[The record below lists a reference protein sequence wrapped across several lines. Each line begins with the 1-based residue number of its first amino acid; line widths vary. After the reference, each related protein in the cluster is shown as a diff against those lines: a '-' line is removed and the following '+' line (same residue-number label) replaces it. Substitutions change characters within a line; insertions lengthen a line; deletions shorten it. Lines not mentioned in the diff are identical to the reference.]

1 MTFRFALPF
10 LCLIALAGLAAC
22 GESSTVEDASIRFD
36 ATPQPDLG
44 PPDLGPV
51 PPGPGAAC
59 SSEAECEGAPCI
71 GEWPGGY
78 CTADCVSNEDCGEDA
93 TCVPVGRGSNI
104 CLANC
109 DLEDTDSCRTGY
121 GCTSPGSIGAS
132 VCIPGCNSNDDCS
145 EGLECQVGGG
155 DFGEGVCFDPDSS
168 VGDAC
173 TADEECPASA
183 TCLAEEFAGWP
194 SGACATGCDYVSGSG
209 CSDGASCVLYR
220 GRFDICVASCATDDD
235 CRDGFACKADDEY
248 PDRMTCQP
256 GCTSDADCS
265 IDGYVCNPT
274 LGTCDQPF
282 ADDELGEPC
291 QFFSGDCAGGTCL
304 REFDSGLPGAF
315 CTYEGC
321 TPGPDA
327 DDGCPADG
335 VCVEG
340 GASNLCFASCEDDGD
355 CRDGY
360 ACRAVDEDDATR
372 GMGCFAACEN
382 DSVCANDD
390 FSCNVGTGLCTAP
403 FEAARLGEPCED
415 LEDCPGGLC
424 LDEAGEGWPA
434 GTCAAPGCPLTMDAT
449 GQLCP
454 SAGVCVD
461 DGDADDLGYCL
472 AACTTDTTSCR
483 PGYACVALG
492 AGTDG
497 ACRPACDGDDECGS
511 GRTCELATGLCITG
525 S

>member
-10 LCLIALAGLAAC
+10 LCLIALAGLVGC

-59 SSEAECEGAPCI
+59 SSDADCDDASCI
-71 GEWPGGY
+71 LDEEWRDGY
-78 CTADCVSNEDCGEDA
+78 CTSDCATNEDCGEDG
-93 TCVPVGRGSNI
+93 TCVASGGGSNL

-109 DLEDTDSCRTGY
+109 DPDDPASCRPGY
-121 GCTSPGSIGAS
+121 GCTTGTIGT
-132 VCIPGCNSNDDCS
+132 VCIPGCSSDADC
-145 EGLECQVGGG
+145 EGGLECAVGSG
-155 DFGEGVCFDPDSS
+155 DFGEGTCFDPDSA
-168 VGDAC
+168 VGDECAE
-173 TADEECPASA
+173 DDECPVGGF
-183 TCLAEEFAGWP
+183 CLAEDFAGWP
-194 SGACATGCDYVSGSG
+194 GGACITTDCDYASGMG
-209 CSDGASCVLYR
+209 CGEGAV
-220 GRFDICVASCATDDD
+220 CAEGNFGGLCLAGCETDDD
-235 CRDGFACKADDEY
+235 CRDSYGCVADGTY
-248 PDRMTCQP
+248 PDRMTCRP
-256 GCTSDADCS
+256 ACTSDDACAGS
-265 IDGYVCNPT
+265 SVCNPA
-274 LGTCDQPF
+274 LGTCDDPF
-282 ADDELGEPC
+282 SDGLLGEACGRGIGPC
-291 QFFSGDCAGGTCL
+291 TGGTCL
-304 REFDSGLPGAF
+304 REFDTGLPGAF
-315 CTYEGC
+315 CTYVGC
-321 TPGPDA
+321 TLGPDA

-340 GASNLCFASCEDDGD
+340 SGENLCFASCEDDDD
-355 CRDGY
+355 CRAGY
-360 ACRAVDEDDATR
+360 ACRPVDEDDATR

-390 FSCNVGTGLCTAP
+390 FSCNVGTGLCTEA
-403 FEAARLGEPCED
+403 FESARLGEPCED

-461 DGDADDLGYCL
+461 DGDDDDLGYCL
-472 AACTTDTTSCR
+472 IACTTDTTSCR

-492 AGTDG
+492 GGTDG
-497 ACRPACDGDDECGS
+497 ACQPACDGDDDCGT
-511 GRTCELATGLCITG
+511 GRTCELATGLCISGT
-525 S
+525 